1 MSFKPSENEEH
12 YFAKENAEARG
23 ALREKLEKSA
33 QALSDRQK
41 MGKALGSSDEELLEA
56 LGELG
61 FSGETAVIF
70 DLLPLV
76 HVSWADG
83 KVQRGERAA
92 IFSILEERKIGEEHP
107 AFVMM
112 ESLLEEQPS
121 EAFIDTTL
129 ALLQRL
135 GASGKSTDVV
145 DMCVRVAEASG
156 GLLGIGSRIS
166 DAECSL
172 IAQVAEMLGSE
183 AKAAFR
189 ARLGDG

>member
-1 MSFKPSENEEH
+1 
-12 YFAKENAEARG
+12 
-23 ALREKLEKSA
+23 
-33 QALSDRQK
+33 

-121 EAFIDTTL
+121 EAFMDTTL